1 MSSRSRSARRCRR
14 EAQRR
19 QAKAARTVRRIISAS
34 PAYRPLTW
42 AEMGDH
48 PLSAISA
55 AVLVTI
61 RKDFYRES
69 ASEFAGRAGVGPAVI
84 RDAESGT
91 WPAWALSRR
100 DFNAIAPA
108 WRLLR
113 ASYKSAVKTGPGLW
127 CTGRW
132 NRCRRSA
139 IPQPAACTS
148 SNSLS
153 APWLPART
161 GPGSGTRQQSSPP
174 LTYPPHT
181 LARNCWKCWTT
192 DFPLMRTSGGK
203 VTVGALRRSRGRGH
217 DHLIRSSWASCG
229 WPTVVPWPCTIRHL
243 PVGADAKVRSWQA
256 C

>member
-69 ASEFAGRAGVGPAVI
+69 ASEFAGRAGVTPAVI

-100 DFNAIAPA
+100 NFNAIVDAITA
-108 WRLLR
+108 QTETSLAELFDQAAAIDFVLSCLVTAR
-113 ASYKSAVKTGPGLW
+113 AGPGIGLAIAASLLQDRRDDRSW
-127 CTGRW
+127 SLVYWALESLPQERYTATSSLHVLKLPIGPLVTGEHRA
-132 NRCRRSA
+132 RLRHA
-139 IPQPAACTS
+139 AAVLATVDVPAAHIGEE
-148 SNSLS
+148 L
-153 APWLPART
+153 LEM
-161 GPGSGTRQQSSPP
+161 
-174 LTYPPHT
+174 L
-181 LARNCWKCWTT
+181 
-192 DFPLMRTSGGK
+192 D
-203 VTVGALRRSRGRGH
+203 
-217 DHLIRSSWASCG
+217 D
-229 WPTVVPWPCTIRHL
+229 
-243 PVGADAKVRSWQA
+243 
-256 C
+256 